1 MKRSSQ
7 SGTPTQVAYYLRRGV
22 PFAALAAL
30 AGGDIMLQNL
40 SSEVAECMRHA
51 EECAARARHEPDPN
65 LRRDLFDMELRWR
78 KLARSYKLAEQLQ
91 TVTSNSKQES
101 GELTNRLELLK
112 RRLEAV
118 IRRT

>member
-1 MKRSSQ
+1 
-7 SGTPTQVAYYLRRGV
+7 
-22 PFAALAAL
+22 
-30 AGGDIMLQNL
+30 
-40 SSEVAECMRHA
+40 
-51 EECAARARHEPDPN
+51 
-65 LRRDLFDMELRWR
+65 MELRWR

-118 IRRT
+118 IRRTRVGALIQVKNAAQRN